1 MPQPLHGVVL
11 KSKTD
16 KVSSYI
22 KVLESEPMM
31 TIKCGTSILILRVIP
46 TQLVFSPFLGQVIV
60 SSAECEIKQSV
71 CFRGCVVQK
80 HVFKH

>member
-1 MPQPLHGVVL
+1 
-11 KSKTD
+11 
-16 KVSSYI
+16 
-22 KVLESEPMM
+22 MM